1 MLAAGANPDN
11 SDNSPLYMAATTGNV
26 DIARALL
33 AAGTDVNRQ
42 SPLSHWSPL
51 YMAAHNSNLGM
62 VTLLL
67 DAGADVDAVTTQR
80 YTPLHSA

>member
-1 MLAAGANPDN
+1 MAAGANPET
-11 SDNSPLYMAATTGNV
+11 SDNSPLYVAAATGNV